1 MATNPE
7 MPPPP
12 LPEEMEIPQSEETL
26 EAQQE
31 EKAEGDQGPGSFII
45 PPDDGFFDRTDFRD
59 SLKRS
64 FVFHKAATKAATVA
78 LETELA
84 SDPEVVLKFYD
95 SSVNGAAKL
104 MMAAIRA
111 EDSKVKAH
119 SYYEN
124 QKTRGAA
131 TTKGELEAPK
141 DKKELEPTPE
151 GTTPPVEGATPAP
164 APDPEAPQAPPTL
177 EPGDLT
183 HSRFNEVNN

>member
-1 MATNPE
+1 LATNPE

-124 QKTRGAA
+124 QKTREDAP
-131 TTKGELEAPK
+131 KGKLEAPK
-141 DKKELEPTPE
+141 DKKELAPTA
-151 GTTPPVEGATPAP
+151 EGAAPAP
-164 APDPEAPQAPPTL
+164 APDSEAPQAPPKL

-183 HSRFNEVNN
+183 HSRFNEVNS